1 MEPKLQRP
9 FAFFGVCMALLRSF
23 GTGLNPVKM
32 VFRGY
37 YYFIV
42 LLDKRLILYLRVF
55 FTFACY

>member
-9 FAFFGVCMALLRSF
+9 FAFFGVCMALLRTF

-37 YYFIV
+37 YFIV
-42 LLDKRLILYLRVF
+42 LL
-55 FTFACY
+55 